1 MKISKKKRKDKR
13 GYLLRIF
20 NERTLNLLQMIKSE
34 YKTVKE
40 ALGDL
45 ELSEIKEFSRLFDGS
60 LLKYNY
66 RKRLYS
72 GNSFGE

>member
-1 MKISKKKRKDKR
+1 
-13 GYLLRIF
+13 
-20 NERTLNLLQMIKSE
+20 MIKSE